1 MRREPILLAV
11 LGFGAA
17 FFAYRWYVDLERPG
31 AEYPDGWRGFNDQG
45 FYLRE
50 ALHLAHLHSI
60 PPADF
65 AYGPGYPAL
74 AAPFA
79 RIGPHGGPFQ
89 DPFLPADFLI
99 WLLAVG
105 VTYLVGRRLG
115 GELHGVASALALA
128 LATPLIGLV
137 TLPWN
142 TTASLAALMLVLLVA
157 LAPRV
162 GVRHGVTL
170 GFAVGLAYSARY
182 ADALWVGIAALTVLI
197 ARRAFSRANARALL
211 AVVVGG
217 LVPLLPTFWLQWKAF
232 GNPFTTSYSRSLNPV
247 GISSFKLQSIG
258 LHALDTFVSPFFFPE
273 HGDRSAAQ
281 PLLSSMFLIVLVPLG
296 YWVLLRASSGP
307 RRTLA
312 LGFGAACLASTL
324 FYLAYWNT
332 GPYGLGFGSIHYFK
346 MWFPL
351 WVLAGM
357 TAVIEGVRWLA
368 NRTTASESVDATPRP

>member
-17 FFAYRWYVDLERPG
+17 FFAYRWIVDLQRPG
-31 AEYPDGWRGFNDQG
+31 AQSPDGWRGFHDQG

-50 ALHLAHLHSI
+50 ATNLAHLDSI
-60 PPADF
+60 LRADF

-79 RIGPHGGPFQ
+79 RIGAHGGPFG
-89 DPFLPADFLI
+89 DPFLPADLLV

-115 GELHGVASALALA
+115 GELLGVASALALA

-157 LAPRV
+157 LAPRL
-162 GVRHGVTL
+162 GARHGATL
-170 GFAVGLAYSARY
+170 GFAVGFAYSARY
-182 ADALWVGIAALTVLI
+182 ADALWVGIAAFTVLI
-197 ARRAFSRANARALL
+197 ARRAFSRANARVLV
-211 AVVVGG
+211 AVVAGG
-217 LVPLLPTFWLQWKAF
+217 LVPLVPTWLLQWKAF
-232 GNPFTTSYSRSLNPV
+232 GSPFTSSYSGSTNQV
-247 GISSFKLQSIG
+247 GIHDFKLHNIG
-258 LHALDTFVSPFFFPE
+258 LHTLDTFVSPFFFSE
-273 HGDRSAAQ
+273 HGDRSTAQ
-281 PLLSSMFLIVLVPLG
+281 PLLSSMFLIAFVPLG
-296 YWVLLRASSGP
+296 FWLLLRTSSGP
-307 RRTLA
+307 RRELA
-312 LGFGAACLASTL
+312 LGFGAACLASML

-332 GPYGLGFGSIHYFK
+332 GPYGLGFGSVHYFK
-346 MWFPL
+346 MWFPR

-357 TAVIEGVRWLA
+357 TAVIEGGKWLVS
-368 NRTTASESVDATPRP
+368 RTTASG